1 MSDPDCP
8 NTTTCKLVNNI
19 DFLEDK
25 ALRDRYIKSYCK
37 GDNPNFEDCTRYTTK
52 NSIHFCPDFVLPDT
66 EMTIDEI
73 IDKYEELE
81 K

>member
-37 GDNPNFEDCTRYTTK
+37 GGKSNFESCTRYTTK
-52 NSIHFCPDFVLPDT
+52 NTIHFCPDFVLPDT
-66 EMTIDEI
+66 DMTLNEI
-73 IDKYEELE
+73 IDKYEQLE